1 MQTKNNIV
9 AYLALGLALAQA
21 LLILVSWLI
30 TAAMPDVFSR
40 SLLSAEG
47 IRWFFGRFVGN
58 LSSPLLVWL
67 LLVSMAY
74 GAFVGS
80 GLPHYDRS
88 EYRQR
93 IAMRLIMIEVA
104 LFVSIM
110 LALTIVP
117 HAILLNVMGGL
128 YPSSFFESIVPYACF
143 AVIVSCVSFGLMSGT
158 QRSVAD
164 VFAALTMGIGR
175 FAPWF
180 VIYVLAVQLYC
191 SIVFLS

>member
-1 MQTKNNIV
+1 
-9 AYLALGLALAQA
+9 
-21 LLILVSWLI
+21 
-30 TAAMPDVFSR
+30 
-40 SLLSAEG
+40 
-47 IRWFFGRFVGN
+47 
-58 LSSPLLVWL
+58 
-67 LLVSMAY
+67 
-74 GAFVGS
+74 
-80 GLPHYDRS
+80 
-88 EYRQR
+88 
-93 IAMRLIMIEVA
+93 MIEVA